1 MAYQSANID
10 PHVSICVVLLHALV
24 DPIAAL
30 HRGQGLLALVDLLS
44 GGAQSPPLISK
55 ECTLTEQLLCLGYQL
70 GYSLS
75 CHSGLQGVV
84 HVEQSLG

>member
-1 MAYQSANID
+1 MAYQSPNID

-55 ECTLTEQLLCLGYQL
+55 ECTLAKQLLCLSYQL